1 MTDEKMLSFEA
12 ASLVEMKLSKSH
24 GICKVT
30 NLYSHWLLLVPR
42 VRMQILM
49 AGVGIS
55 NYLLRTCLGTC
66 AVLMVH
72 EYNWDMQFKGM
83 LLGAFFWGYLAGNL
97 FAGAISARLG
107 AGMVLACAAITWSA
121 LAIAIPMVADL
132 GFGYTWMLLTLL
144 GLAESPLMPT
154 TMQLISAYVPA
165 SERGCSLA
173 ARALSMRFGQ
183 IVASVLAPLIC
194 SQAGWRAT
202 FAIFGTVSLMLAF
215 LWLGFAMT
223 KSREA
228 GMEIA
233 RKMWE
238 DTCDADV
245 VATGAGRFGPP
256 ARLATSRSVEM
267 PGGWQGTDGR
277 GTNSK
282 GGEHGGSF
290 LPLWA
295 LKHPGFLAL
304 LAVHCSSNFAM
315 YTIMSWGP
323 SYFTEVLE
331 LPLESVG
338 LYLMLPAAFSGVGS
352 ILGGLC
358 TDWLQSRRCPL
369 LTMRRGILCPAALAS
384 GLALVL
390 FGNLRSI
397 PFASLA
403 MITAALFMGVLDTAM
418 NAVYLDLAPQNA
430 VALVSLGNGVATL
443 PGAAG
448 PALVAVLLETTG
460 LWSLVWGII
469 AACFVVSSAVF
480 AIFGSTEDIEKRP
493 PKYMQV

>member
-1 MTDEKMLSFEA
+1 MAADAMLSFEA
-12 ASLVEMKLSKSH
+12 SWEMPKTQKNN
-24 GICKVT
+24 GMCKVT

-49 AGVGIS
+49 AGVCIS

-66 AVLMVH
+66 AVLMVQ
-72 EYNWDMQFKGM
+72 EYNWDMQLKGK
-83 LLGAFFWGYLAGNL
+83 LLGAFFWGYFAGNL
-97 FAGAISARLG
+97 FAGAVSARLG
-107 AGMVLACAAITWSA
+107 AGMVLAFAAISWSA
-121 LAIAIPMVADL
+121 LAIAMPMVADF
-132 GFGYTWMLLTLL
+132 GFGHTWLLLILL
-144 GLAESPLMPT
+144 GVAASPLMPT
-154 TMQLISAYVPA
+154 TMQLLSAYVPA

-194 SQAGWRAT
+194 SQAGWRAS
-202 FAIFGTVSLMLAF
+202 FAIFGTVSLLLAF

-238 DTCDADV
+238 DALDNTGEVV
-245 VATGAGRFGPP
+245 VATG
-256 ARLATSRSVEM
+256 
-267 PGGWQGTDGR
+267 GTAKAD
-277 GTNSK
+277 SL
-282 GGEHGGSF
+282 

-304 LAVHCSSNFAM
+304 LAVHCSNNFAM

-338 LYLMLPAAFSGVGS
+338 LYLMLPAAFSGIGA
-352 ILGGLC
+352 ITGGVC

-369 LTMRRGILCPAALAS
+369 LQMRRGILCPAAAGA
-384 GLALVL
+384 GLSLVC
-390 FGNLRSI
+390 FGNLHSV
-397 PFASLA
+397 PAASLA
-403 MITAALFMGVLDTAM
+403 MIAAAMSIGILDTAQ

-430 VALVSLGNGVATL
+430 AAVVSLGNGIATL

-448 PALVAVLLETTG
+448 PALVALLLESTG

-469 AACFVVSSAVF
+469 AACLIVSSAIF
-480 AIFGSTEDIEKRP
+480 ALFGSVEDIEKRA